1 MNISSN
7 VYIFLCFRY
16 ANYMLISNYANIKF
30 PEVAVVVTKLN
41 FLQYTYRIRINHKNL
56 YSQTFPCHI

>member
-1 MNISSN
+1 MHISSN

-16 ANYMLISNYANIKF
+16 ANYMLTSYYADKKF
-30 PEVAVVVTKLN
+30 PKVAVVATKLC

-56 YSQTFPCHI
+56 YFQTFPGHI